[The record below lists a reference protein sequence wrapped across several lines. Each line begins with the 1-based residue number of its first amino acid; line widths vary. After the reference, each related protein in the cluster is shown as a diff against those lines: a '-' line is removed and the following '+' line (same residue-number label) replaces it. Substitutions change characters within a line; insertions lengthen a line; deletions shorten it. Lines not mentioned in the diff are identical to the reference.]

1 MVQDGSRYFVCPR
14 IATTLFLWV
23 SENPKRFQLSNKRE
37 TPASLAFRS
46 RSPVW
51 IFFSEFERTTC
62 SMLTFAENL
71 PFNVPPKNYPRNNDD
86 CLFKTCALRT
96 IFIYRA
102 LTEHDKLDGTL
113 SSRSCAPCQVL
124 TEPKARSIP
133 GKGLIPKSEC
143 ALHSNGTPWV

>member
-1 MVQDGSRYFVCPR
+1 MDILLRVRKDNLLDVDIRREF
-14 IATTLFLWV
+14 ALF
-23 SENPKRFQLSNKRE
+23 
-37 TPASLAFRS
+37 
-46 RSPVW
+46 
-51 IFFSEFERTTC
+51 
-62 SMLTFAENL
+62 

-86 CLFKTCALRT
+86 RLFKTCALRT

-133 GKGLIPKSEC
+133 GQGLTPKSEC